1 MKNLIKL
8 SFVFAIVFAGTNVY
22 AQTSQDVAASAT
34 VQANIVTAA
43 TDVVFGTVT
52 ANSTANIPADGT
64 AATNAGTATRGT
76 IVIDAASTTGTYTI
90 TWANGVLAL
99 DGSPGTTLTF
109 DVEAYNGTATE
120 DNGATG
126 SAISHSNGTPSTFYI
141 GGDITAPTV
150 TGSYSTGNGGG
161 TDVAVTI
168 NYS

>member
-1 MKNLIKL
+1 MKHLIKL
-8 SFVFAIVFAGTNVY
+8 TFALTFVLSATSVFA
-22 AQTSQDVAASAT
+22 QSSQDVAATAT
-34 VQANIVTAA
+34 VQANIVTSA

-52 ANSTANIPADGT
+52 ANSTANIPADGS

-76 IVIDAASTTGTYTI
+76 IVIDASSTTGTYTI
-90 TWANGVLAL
+90 TWANGTLAL
-99 DGSPGTTLTF
+99 SGSPATTLTF
-109 DVEAYNGTATE
+109 DVEAYNGTATQ

-126 SAISHSNGTPSTFYI
+126 SAISHTNGSASTFYI

-150 TGSYSTGNGGG
+150 TGSYSTGNSGG